1 MTLNNDLAYAV
12 RQLRKSPGFSLA
24 AVITLALGIGANLTV
39 FLILYGVLLK
49 PLPFPHP
56 ERLVRV
62 NRIYPPSTDLSPAY
76 SPTKFL
82 YMEQY
87 NHSFESMA
95 AYDYLPTN
103 VSLLQGGE
111 AVPIKALRGT
121 KDFFRVF
128 QMEPTLGRGFEQ
140 RDTVAN
146 AAGVAVVSD
155 ALWHQRFSADPH
167 ILGRSIQLGN
177 QIYTVVGVARPE
189 FHLDSKVDVWVPLPL
204 VEDPEDHNNA
214 YNIVGRLRD
223 GVTYDQATDDL
234 RRVMIRLKETHPSLD
249 WVDSESIRLV
259 DYQESLVGNMRP
271 ALQLLMGAVGLVL
284 IIVAANILSLLLTR
298 SVARQRE
305 MSVRAAL
312 GASGWRIL
320 RQLLIENAVLCA
332 AGGLAGVLVAQ
343 VAAPALMRL
352 SPLELPAFSSLQIGA
367 TALAFAALL
376 TLGCALL
383 FSIVPAIESRRTQ
396 LNESLRVNTTQIAA
410 GRHLAQKALVISE
423 VAISLVLLIGATLL
437 LTSFWKLMHTPKGFE
452 TENVVT
458 FKTPFSSDKTDTTA
472 HFTPYIDELTG
483 RIEALPGV
491 ASAAAAITLPTQLV
505 PDLPFEIVGR
515 AGNRDHISGDE
526 KYLPVT
532 AHYFDA
538 LQVRLYSGRGLS
550 NSDTHTSTPVV
561 VVNRRFAEKYFPGE
575 NAVGQHIRIGITM
588 GPGFE
593 DSVREIVGVVGD
605 VKQDGLDV
613 EAPGIMYLPMSQVP
627 DALTKM
633 DAGLLGTSWAVRMK
647 SGNVNVIDPIRQVFM
662 QGEHVPLLS
671 VQPLAEVISASVAQ
685 QRFSMVLL
693 SGFGLIS
700 LVLGCAGLYGVM
712 SYAVARRTK
721 EIGIRMAIG
730 AQRRDILLIIL
741 GEAGV
746 LVGVGVVIG
755 LAAALGGVRLLQ
767 SLIYGIAP
775 RDPRM
780 MLIASALLLATGLAA
795 AWFPAHRA
803 ATTEPMQ
810 ALRTE

>member
-1 MTLNNDLAYAV
+1 MTLNNDFAYAI

-49 PLPFPHP
+49 PLPFPHS

-76 SPTKFL
+76 SATKFL
-82 YMEQY
+82 FMQSS
-87 NHSFESMA
+87 NRSFESMA
-95 AYDYLPTN
+95 AYDYVPGN
-103 VSLLQGGE
+103 VSLIQGGE
-111 AVPIKALRGT
+111 AVPITALRGT
-121 KDFFRVF
+121 TDFFRVF
-128 QMEPTLGRGFEQ
+128 QTEPALGRGFEA
-140 RDTVAN
+140 RDTIPN

-167 ILGRSIQLGN
+167 VLGRSIQLGN
-177 QIYTVVGVARPE
+177 QIYTIVGVARPQ
-189 FHLDSKVDVWVPLPL
+189 FHLDSKVDIWLPLPL
-204 VEDPEDHNNA
+204 VEDPEDHNNT
-214 YNIVGRLRD
+214 YNVVGRLRE
-223 GVTYDQATDDL
+223 GVTYAQATDDL
-234 RRVMIRLKETHPSLD
+234 RRVMIRLKETHPALN
-249 WVDSESIRLV
+249 WEENESIRLV

-284 IIVAANILSLLLTR
+284 VIVAANILSLLLTR
-298 SVARQRE
+298 SVARRRE

-332 AGGLAGVLVAQ
+332 VGGIAGVLVAQ

-352 SPLELPAFSSLQIGA
+352 SPLELPEFSSLQIGVP
-367 TALAFAALL
+367 ALVFAAVL

-383 FSIVPAIESRRTQ
+383 FSIVPAVESRRTQ
-396 LNESLRVNTTQIAA
+396 LNQSLRVNTTQIAA
-410 GRHLAQKALVISE
+410 GRYFAQKALVISE
-423 VAISLVLLIGATLL
+423 VAISLVLLIGASLL
-437 LTSFWKLMHTPKGFE
+437 LASFWKLMHAPKGFE
-452 TENVVT
+452 TDNVLT
-458 FKTPFSSDKTDTTA
+458 FKTAFSSDKTDTTA
-472 HFTPYIDELTG
+472 HFSPYIDQLTE

-491 ASAAAAITLPTQLV
+491 ASATAAITLPTQLV
-505 PDLPFEIVGR
+505 PDLPFAIIGK
-515 AGNRDHISGDE
+515 AGNRDHIAGDE
-526 KYLPVT
+526 RYLPVT
-532 AHYFDA
+532 AHYFDT
-538 LQVRLYSGRGLS
+538 LRVPVYSGRSLS
-550 NSDTHTSTPVV
+550 TSDTRTSTPVV
-561 VVNRRFAEKYFPGE
+561 VVNRVYAEKYFPGE
-575 NAVGQHIRIGITM
+575 NAVGQHIRIGDTM

-593 DSVREIVGVVGD
+593 DSVRQIVGVVGD
-605 VKQDGLDV
+605 VKQEGLDA
-613 EAPGIMYLPMSQVP
+613 EAPGIMYLPISQVP

-647 SGNVNVIDPIRQVFM
+647 NGQVNVIDPMRQIFT
-662 QGEHVPLLS
+662 QGEHVPLLG
-671 VQPLAEVISASVAQ
+671 VQPLSDVISASVAQ
-685 QRFSMVLL
+685 QRFSMILL

-730 AQRRDILLIIL
+730 AQRRDIFLIVL

-746 LVGVGVVIG
+746 LVAVGLAIG

-767 SLIYGIAP
+767 SLIFGSAP
-775 RDPRM
+775 RDPMM
-780 MLIASALLLATGLAA
+780 MLFASVLLLATGLAA
-795 AWFPAHRA
+795 AWFPARRA